1 MPGDRI
7 TEFQPVL
14 KKPRG
19 PDPPW
24 ENCCDCADTR
34 WWWVG
39 CKQHDKLHNKGIF
52 GSSRTLCYLTIH
64 TLICDYSCFSPLL
77 TSSPEHP
84 LKWGLAQN
92 SPLPGVNAIS
102 WCCFATLCAF
112 ARNSTS
118 KSARELTNYWLS
130 AGHVLDL
137 SPKEQQFQP
146 LFQFNFT

>member
-7 TEFQPVL
+7 TVFQPVL

-34 WWWVG
+34 WWWAG
-39 CKQHDKLHNKGIF
+39 CKQHDKLHNKGVV

-64 TLICDYSCFSPLL
+64 TLIWDYSCFSPLL
-77 TSSPEHP
+77 TLSPEHLTEMGSD
-84 LKWGLAQN
+84 LKLTT
-92 SPLPGVNAIS
+92 L
-102 WCCFATLCAF
+102 WCQCHILMLFCHTVF

-118 KSARELTNYWLS
+118 KRAWELTNYWLS
-130 AGHVLDL
+130 AGHGLNL

-146 LFQFNFT
+146 PFQFHFT